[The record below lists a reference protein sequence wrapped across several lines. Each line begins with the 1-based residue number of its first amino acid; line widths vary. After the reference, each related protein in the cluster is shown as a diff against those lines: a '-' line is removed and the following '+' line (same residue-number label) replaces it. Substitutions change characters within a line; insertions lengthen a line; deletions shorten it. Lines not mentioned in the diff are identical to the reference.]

1 MSALCLE
8 PKFSGDE
15 LGSNFPHV
23 LTSVE
28 IEITSW
34 NADSDAK
41 FPIHRMKMVP
51 VYRHANEFC
60 PKENVNLFSPILLWT
75 CLLQLSGSIM
85 NEWVKHFDMCLFSL
99 YMSIIILLF
108 FFFFEK
114 RKSCLLKQLLSHKG
128 VIDSFETSRTVACQ
142 ALFMGFSRQEY
153 WSGLPFPSPG
163 DLPHPGI
170 EPASPT
176 LWVNSLLLRHQG
188 KLGQERLCFSL
199 YSPKCSGWGTV
210 S

>member
-75 CLLQLSGSIM
+75 CLWQLSGSIM

-108 FFFFEK
+108 FFFWKKKKLSFK
-114 RKSCLLKQLLSHKG
+114 TVVKSQRCDWLFWDLKDCSLPGSVHGILQARILEWVAISFSRGSSPPRDWTGLSHIVG
-128 VIDSFETSRTVACQ
+128 EFFTA
-142 ALFMGFSRQEY
+142 
-153 WSGLPFPSPG
+153 
-163 DLPHPGI
+163 
-170 EPASPT
+170 
-176 LWVNSLLLRHQG
+176 
-188 KLGQERLCFSL
+188 
-199 YSPKCSGWGTV
+199 
-210 S
+210 